1 MTRLFASIRKWPL
14 PLTIG
19 VGILLAEL
27 AVALFAGVIHPGDPQ
42 DLVAQPY
49 LVPGEDAEFPLG
61 TDLLGR
67 DIVAGLLYGT
77 RVSMVVGFSATVI
90 ALVIGVLAGLT
101 SGYFGGWIDHALMR
115 VTELFQAIPHFLF
128 AIILV
133 AILGATVE
141 HTVLAIGVTSWP
153 MVARLVRAET
163 MALRELD
170 FVKAATAMGAGHLR
184 VLFTHILPNA
194 LPPVV
199 TTLSVLVAMA
209 ILTEVGLAFLGLGDN
224 NRISWG
230 SMIGAGRE
238 SLREAPYISLIPGA
252 AVVIT
257 VLSLS
262 LVGDGLAKTINP
274 RAAR

>member
-1 MTRLFASIRKWPL
+1 MSALRSIRKWPL
-14 PLTIG
+14 SLS
-19 VGILLAEL
+19 VGLSILLAEIVIATL
-27 AVALFAGVIHPGDPQ
+27 AGVLHPGDPQ
-42 DLVAQPY
+42 DLVAQPFIA
-49 LVPGEDAEFPLG
+49 PGVDLEFPLG

-67 DIVAGLLYGT
+67 DIAAGLLYGA
-77 RVSMVVGFSATVI
+77 RVSMIVGFSATTI
-90 ALVIGVLAGLT
+90 TLVIGVLTGLI

-115 VTELFQAIPHFLF
+115 LTELFQAIPHFLF

-141 HTVLAIGVTSWP
+141 NTIFAIGITSWP
-153 MVARLVRAET
+153 IVARLVRAET
-163 MALRELD
+163 LTLRELD
-170 FVKAATAMGAGHLR
+170 FVKASTIMGAGHLR
-184 VLFTHILPNA
+184 VLITHILPNA

-199 TTLSVLVAMA
+199 TMLSVLAAMS
-209 ILTEVGLAFLGLGDN
+209 ILTEVGLAFLGLADN

-262 LVGDGLAKTINP
+262 LVGDGVARLINP
-274 RAAR
+274 RASR

>member
-1 MTRLFASIRKWPL
+1 MTAPLSIRKWPL
-14 PLTIG
+14 SLTIG
-19 VGILLAEL
+19 LTILLAEI
-27 AVALFAGVIHPGDPQ
+27 AIALLAGVLHPGDPQ
-42 DLVAQPY
+42 ELVGQPY
-49 LVPGEDAEFPLG
+49 LAPGADAEFPLG

-67 DIVAGLLYGT
+67 DIAAGLLYGT
-77 RVSMVVGFSATVI
+77 RVSIIVGFAATAI
-90 ALVIGVLAGLT
+90 ALIIGVLAGLA

-115 VTELFQAIPHFLF
+115 LTELFQAIPHFLF

-141 HTVLAIGVTSWP
+141 HTIFAIGVTSWP

-163 MALRELD
+163 LTLRELD
-170 FVKAATAMGAGHLR
+170 FVKASTAMGAGHLR
-184 VLFTHILPNA
+184 VLATHILPNA

-199 TTLSVLVAMA
+199 TILSVLSAMA

-262 LVGDGLAKTINP
+262 LLGDGIAKVINP

>member
-1 MTRLFASIRKWPL
+1 MTVPFSPRKWPL
-14 PLTIG
+14 SLSVGLT
-19 VGILLAEL
+19 ILLAEI
-27 AVALFAGVIHPGDPQ
+27 AIALLAGVLHPGDPQ
-42 DLVAQPY
+42 ELVGLPY
-49 LVPGEDAEFPLG
+49 LAPGADAEFPLG

-67 DIVAGLLYGT
+67 DIAAGLLYGT
-77 RVSMVVGFSATVI
+77 RVSMVVGFSATGI
-90 ALVIGVLAGLT
+90 ALFIGVLAGLT

-115 VTELFQAIPHFLF
+115 LTELFQAIPHFLF

-141 HTVLAIGVTSWP
+141 HTIFAIGVTSWP

-163 MALRELD
+163 LTLRELD
-170 FVKAATAMGAGHLR
+170 FVKASTAMGAGHVR
-184 VLFTHILPNA
+184 VLATHILPNA

-199 TTLSVLVAMA
+199 TILSVLAAMA

-262 LVGDGLAKTINP
+262 LLGDGIAKVINP